1 MLRLANPVR
10 RYAWGSTHALPDL
23 LGTVPD
29 GRPQAE
35 LWVGAHPAAPSTV
48 PGAGRALDA
57 EVADRPGAVLG
68 DAARLRFGDRLPYL
82 TKLLAAARPLSLQV
96 HPDAARA
103 ARRYRE
109 EEAAGLPAGARRY
122 PDPWHKPELLV
133 ALAPTVAL
141 AGLREPH
148 DAAGLLQALG
158 PRVGAGLRDVLDALR
173 APGPA
178 EDRVRAALAHVLA
191 LPAATVRAVT
201 AAAAGAAH
209 GGPPHGAAAPG
220 RPSPADP
227 APCDLGAGDPAA
239 GYSALGDPAT
249 DPHRLALG
257 LATQFP
263 GDPGVVASY
272 LLHPVALAPGDGL
285 AVGPGVLHCYVAGT
299 ALEVMAASDNVLR
312 AGLTD
317 KLVDPAELLAVV
329 DARPGP
335 PAVLRPP
342 PAPVAPGLLRREYAA
357 GADEF
362 ALAVLDVDADEPAV
376 VHAAG
381 GPRTVLALSGAVA
394 VATARGRCG
403 LAAGEA
409 VLVPDADGAV
419 LLSGRGRAALVAV
432 PGVDR

>member
-10 RYAWGSTHALPDL
+10 HYAWGSTHALPDL

-48 PGAGRALDA
+48 QGAGRALDA

-133 ALAPTVAL
+133 ALARTVAL
-141 AGLREPH
+141 AGLRDPD
-148 DAAGLLQALG
+148 DAAGLLEALG
-158 PRVGAGLRDVLDALR
+158 PRAGAGLRDVLDALR

-191 LPAATVRAVT
+191 LPAGTVRAVT
-201 AAAAGAAH
+201 AAAPGAAH
-209 GGPPHGAAAPG
+209 G
-220 RPSPADP
+220 DP
-227 APCDLGAGDPAA
+227 D
-239 GYSALGDPAT
+239 T
-249 DPHRLALG
+249 DPHRLALR
-257 LATQFP
+257 LAAQFP

-285 AVGPGVLHCYVAGT
+285 AVGAGVLHCYVAGT

-329 DARPGP
+329 DTRPGAP
-335 PAVLRPP
+335 TVLRPP
-342 PAPVAPGLLRREYAA
+342 PVPLAEGLLRRAYAA

-376 VHAAG
+376 VHADG
-381 GPRTVLALSGAVA
+381 GPRTVVGLSGAVA
-394 VATARGRCG
+394 VTTARGRCG

-409 VLVPDADGAV
+409 VLVLDADGAV

-432 PGVDR
+432 PGADR

>member
-10 RYAWGSTHALPDL
+10 HYAWGSTHALPDL

-109 EEAAGLPAGARRY
+109 EEAAGLPAGTRRY

-148 DAAGLLQALG
+148 DAAGLLEALG
-158 PRVGAGLRDVLDALR
+158 PRAGAGLRDVLDALR
-173 APGPA
+173 ASGPA

-209 GGPPHGAAAPG
+209 GGPAARAAAPG
-220 RPSPADP
+220 PPDPADP
-227 APCDLGAGDPAA
+227 APSILGADDPAPGDP
-239 GYSALGDPAT
+239 DT
-249 DPHRLALG
+249 DPHRLALR
-257 LATQFP
+257 LATQYP

-272 LLHPVALAPGDGL
+272 LLHAVALAPGDGL
-285 AVGPGVLHCYVAGT
+285 AVGAGVLHCYVAGT

-329 DARPGP
+329 DTRPVAP
-335 PAVLRPP
+335 RVLRPP
-342 PAPVAPGLLRREYAA
+342 PVLLAEGLQRRAYAA
-357 GADEF
+357 DADEF

-376 VHAAG
+376 VHAGG
-381 GPRTVLALSGAVA
+381 GPRTVVALSGAVA

-419 LLSGRGRAALVAV
+419 LLSGRGRAALVSV

>member
-10 RYAWGSTHALPDL
+10 HYAWGSTHALPDL

-29 GRPQAE
+29 GRPHAE

-109 EEAAGLPAGARRY
+109 EEAAGLPTGARRY

-148 DAAGLLQALG
+148 DAAALLQALG
-158 PRVGAGLRDVLDALR
+158 PRVRAGLRDVLDALG

-178 EDRVRAALAHVLA
+178 EDRARAALAHVLA
-191 LPAATVRAVT
+191 LPSGTVRAVT
-201 AAAAGAAH
+201 AAAARAAH
-209 GGPPHGAAAPG
+209 GGPPPGTAAPG
-220 RPSPADP
+220 RPSPAEP
-227 APCDLGAGDPAA
+227 ALSNRGAGDPAP
-239 GYSALGDPAT
+239 GDPDT
-249 DPHRLALG
+249 DPHRLALR

-285 AVGPGVLHCYVAGT
+285 AVGAGVLHCYVAGT

-335 PAVLRPP
+335 PPVLRPS
-342 PAPVAPGLLRREYAA
+342 PVPLAEGLQRRAYAA

-376 VHAAG
+376 VHADG
-381 GPRTVLALSGAVA
+381 GPRTVVALSGAVA

-409 VLVPDADGAV
+409 VLVPDADGPV
-419 LLSGRGRAALVAV
+419 LLSGRGRAALVSV
-432 PGVDR
+432 PRADP